1 MKISI
6 VISIVSVALT
16 VQACDDY
23 KICACTNEDG
33 TTNDDLTGK
42 ICDAGQYTRI
52 YEKGY
57 LECKHYKSEFLGY
70 EAFSNCKFRRACED
84 VGGKGDSS
92 CRAKVGIF
100 KA

>member
-1 MKISI
+1 MKVSF
-6 VISIVSVALT
+6 VISMLSVGLT
-16 VQACDDY
+16 VQACDHY
-23 KICACTNEDG
+23 KICTCTNEDG
-33 TTNDDLTGK
+33 SRNDDLTGK
-42 ICDAGQYTRI
+42 ICDAGRYNRI

-70 EAFSNCKFRRACED
+70 EAFDNCKFRKACEA
-84 VGGKGDSS
+84 VGGRGDSS